1 MQTLHLQVKPVEAC
15 DEILTTL
22 NLEKADPQ
30 WKIGHLLLF
39 LDSFDT
45 PRIPLNL
52 FKKLCE
58 VRVHGAPGPVY
69 INLLIATGKFSI
81 IVVFLFFVMLVVM
94 AFGSANQMSST
105 NQTLATMAGGFVP
118 MLLKNVLST
127 KSAKLNLKTL
137 SFKGQIDEIVAEYKQ
152 HWPIYD
158 FVVEEYDPKAEEEA
172 EKKKEKDEENKD
184 GGNNGKE
191 KSDID
196 KEKGEKDK
204 KEDEKDK
211 TKTPFGSTLNLSTPF
226 NESLE
231 DLRPTGVVKGPQ
243 WLRRLSMVVMDDNQV
258 DLFIDLS
265 KAEEANP
272 WDWMSGGSSG
282 SIPSMTMLNETEMV
296 PITDDR
302 MPYDQTVDANK
313 NNGEAVLLNGSH
325 EKKHSF
331 ST

>member
-1 MQTLHLQVKPVEAC
+1 MYLYYYFQVKPVEAC
-15 DEILTTL
+15 DEIQTSLM
-22 NLEKADPQ
+22 LEKKEPA

-69 INLLIATGKFSI
+69 INLLMATGKFSI

-158 FVVEEYDPKAEEEA
+158 LIVEEFDPAAEEAA
-172 EKKKEKDEENKD
+172 EKEKEKEEENKD
-184 GGNNGKE
+184 GDKDNKE
-191 KSDID
+191 NSDQD
-196 KEKGEKDK
+196 KKDDLDK
-204 KEDEKDK
+204 KEDEPEKLVK
-211 TKTPFGSTLNLSTPF
+211 SPFGSTLLLPGPF
-226 NESLE
+226 NNSLE
-231 DLRPTGVVKGPQ
+231 DVRPVGVVKGPQ
-243 WLRRLSMVVMDDNQV
+243 WLRRLSIMPMDDNIV
-258 DLFIDLS
+258 DLFVDLS
-265 KAEEANP
+265 VTEEHP
-272 WDWMSGGSSG
+272 WQQWMSAGSTSE
-282 SIPSMTMLNETEMV
+282 SIPSITMLNELTPM
-296 PITDDR
+296 TDDR
-302 MPYDQTVDANK
+302 MPYDQTK
-313 NNGEAVLLNGSH
+313 NNGEV
-325 EKKHSF
+325 F
-331 ST
+331 T

>member
-1 MQTLHLQVKPVEAC
+1 MYLYYYLQVKPVEAC
-15 DEILTTL
+15 DEIQTSL
-22 NLEKADPQ
+22 NLEKKEPA

-69 INLLIATGKFSI
+69 INLLMATGKFSI

-158 FVVEEYDPKAEEEA
+158 LIVEEFDPAAEEAA
-172 EKKKEKDEENKD
+172 EKEKEKEEENKD
-184 GGNNGKE
+184 VDKDNKDN
-191 KSDID
+191 SDQD
-196 KEKGEKDK
+196 KDKKDDLDK
-204 KEDEKDK
+204 KEDEPEKIVK
-211 TKTPFGSTLNLSTPF
+211 SPFGSTLLLPGPF
-226 NESLE
+226 NNSLE
-231 DLRPTGVVKGPQ
+231 DVRPVGVVKGPQ
-243 WLRRLSMVVMDDNQV
+243 WLRRLSIMPMDDNIV
-258 DLFIDLS
+258 DLFVDLS
-265 KAEEANP
+265 VTEEHP
-272 WDWMSGGSSG
+272 WQWMSAGSTSE
-282 SIPSMTMLNETEMV
+282 SIPSITMLNELTPM
-296 PITDDR
+296 TDDR
-302 MPYDQTVDANK
+302 MPYDQTK
-313 NNGEAVLLNGSH
+313 NNGEV
-325 EKKHSF
+325 F
-331 ST
+331 T

>member
-1 MQTLHLQVKPVEAC
+1 MEAC
-15 DEILTTL
+15 DEIQTTL
-22 NLEKADPQ
+22 NLEKSYPQ
-30 WKIGHLLLF
+30 WKIGHLMLF

-152 HWPIYD
+152 NWPIYD
-158 FVVEEYDPKAEEEA
+158 FVVERYDPKAEEEA
-172 EKKKEKDEENKD
+172 EKEKEKDENKD
-184 GGNNGKE
+184 ENDNGKE
-191 KSDID
+191 KSDAD
-196 KEKGEKDK
+196 QEKTDKDK
-204 KEDEKDK
+204 KDEDNNK
-211 TKTPFGSTLNLSTPF
+211 TKAPFGSLLNLPTPF
-226 NESLE
+226 KESDE
-231 DLRPTGVVKGPQ
+231 DLTPVGIVKGPQ

-265 KAEEANP
+265 KAEETSP
-272 WDWMSGGSSG
+272 WEVMSGGSSG
-282 SIPSMTMLNETEMV
+282 SIPSMTMLNEFEMA
-296 PITDDR
+296 PIIDNR
-302 MPYDQTVDANK
+302 MPYDQTTDAFK
-313 NNGEAVLLNGSH
+313 NNGEAVQVNGSH
-325 EKKHSF
+325 
-331 ST
+331 

>member
-1 MQTLHLQVKPVEAC
+1 MEAC
-15 DEILTTL
+15 DEIQTTL
-22 NLEKADPQ
+22 NLEKSYPQ
-30 WKIGHLLLF
+30 WKIGHLMLF

-152 HWPIYD
+152 NWPIYD
-158 FVVEEYDPKAEEEA
+158 FVVERYDPKAEEEA
-172 EKKKEKDEENKD
+172 EKEKEKDENKD
-184 GGNNGKE
+184 ENDNGKE
-191 KSDID
+191 KSDAD
-196 KEKGEKDK
+196 QEKTDKDK
-204 KEDEKDK
+204 KDEDNNK
-211 TKTPFGSTLNLSTPF
+211 TKAPFGSLLNLPTPF
-226 NESLE
+226 KESDE
-231 DLRPTGVVKGPQ
+231 DLTPVGIVKGPQ

-265 KAEEANP
+265 KAEETSP
-272 WDWMSGGSSG
+272 WEVMSGGSSG
-282 SIPSMTMLNETEMV
+282 SIPSMTMLNEFEMA
-296 PITDDR
+296 PIIDNR
-302 MPYDQTVDANK
+302 MPYDQTTDALK
-313 NNGEAVLLNGSH
+313 NNGEAVQVNGSH
-325 EKKHSF
+325 
-331 ST
+331 

>member
-1 MQTLHLQVKPVEAC
+1 MKPVEAC
-15 DEILTTL
+15 DEIQTSL
-22 NLEKADPQ
+22 NLEKKEPA

-81 IVVFLFFVMLVVM
+81 IVIFLFFVMLVVM

-127 KSAKLNLKTL
+127 KTAKLNLKTL

-158 FVVEEYDPKAEEEA
+158 FVVEEYDPVEEA
-172 EKKKEKDEENKD
+172 EKEKEKDEEKKD
-184 GGNNGKE
+184 GDNGNKE
-191 KSDID
+191 KSDT
-196 KEKGEKDK
+196 
-204 KEDEKDK
+204 EKDK
-211 TKTPFGSTLNLSTPF
+211 TEDTDKKDDDKEKAKSPFGSTLKLPGPF
-226 NESLE
+226 NDSLE
-231 DLRPTGVVKGPQ
+231 DVRPVGVVKGPQ
-243 WLRRLSMVVMDDNQV
+243 WLRRLSILPMDDNIV

-265 KAEEANP
+265 VTEESNP
-272 WDWMSGGSSG
+272 WQWLSAGSMSESM
-282 SIPSMTMLNETEMV
+282 PSMTMLNEMS
-296 PITDDR
+296 PMRDDR
-302 MPYDQTVDANK
+302 MPYDQTQ
-313 NNGEAVLLNGSH
+313 NNGDVFL
-325 EKKHSF
+325 
-331 ST
+331 T

>member
-1 MQTLHLQVKPVEAC
+1 MYLYYYFQVKPVEAC
-15 DEILTTL
+15 DEIQTSLM
-22 NLEKADPQ
+22 LEKKEPA

-69 INLLIATGKFSI
+69 INLLMATGKFSI

-158 FVVEEYDPKAEEEA
+158 LIVEEFDPAAEEAA
-172 EKKKEKDEENKD
+172 EKEKEKEEENKD
-184 GGNNGKE
+184 GDKDNKE
-191 KSDID
+191 NSDQD
-196 KEKGEKDK
+196 KDKKDDLDK
-204 KEDEKDK
+204 KEDEPEKLVK
-211 TKTPFGSTLNLSTPF
+211 SPFGSTLLLPGPF
-226 NESLE
+226 NNSLE
-231 DLRPTGVVKGPQ
+231 DVRPVGVVKGPQ
-243 WLRRLSMVVMDDNQV
+243 WLRRLSIMPMDDNIV
-258 DLFIDLS
+258 DLFVDLS
-265 KAEEANP
+265 VTEEHP
-272 WDWMSGGSSG
+272 WQWMSAGSTSE
-282 SIPSMTMLNETEMV
+282 SIPSITMLNELTPM
-296 PITDDR
+296 TDDR
-302 MPYDQTVDANK
+302 MPYDQTK
-313 NNGEAVLLNGSH
+313 NNGEV
-325 EKKHSF
+325 F
-331 ST
+331 T

>member
-1 MQTLHLQVKPVEAC
+1 MKPVEAC
-15 DEILTTL
+15 DEIQTSLM
-22 NLEKADPQ
+22 LEKKEPA

-69 INLLIATGKFSI
+69 INLLMATGKFSI

-158 FVVEEYDPKAEEEA
+158 LIVEEFDPAAEEAA
-172 EKKKEKDEENKD
+172 EKEKEKEEENKD
-184 GGNNGKE
+184 GDK
-191 KSDID
+191 D
-196 KEKGEKDK
+196 KENSDQDKKDDLDK
-204 KEDEKDK
+204 KEDEPEKLVK
-211 TKTPFGSTLNLSTPF
+211 SPFGSTLLLPGPF
-226 NESLE
+226 NNSLE
-231 DLRPTGVVKGPQ
+231 DVRPVGVVKGPQ
-243 WLRRLSMVVMDDNQV
+243 WLRRLSIMPMDDNIV
-258 DLFIDLS
+258 DLFVDLS
-265 KAEEANP
+265 VTEEHP
-272 WDWMSGGSSG
+272 WQWMSAGSTSE
-282 SIPSMTMLNETEMV
+282 SIPSITMLNELIPM
-296 PITDDR
+296 TDDR
-302 MPYDQTVDANK
+302 MPYDQTK
-313 NNGEAVLLNGSH
+313 NNGEV
-325 EKKHSF
+325 F
-331 ST
+331 T

>member
-1 MQTLHLQVKPVEAC
+1 MKPVEAC
-15 DEILTTL
+15 DEIQTTL
-22 NLEKADPQ
+22 NLEKSSPQ

-152 HWPIYD
+152 NWPIYD
-158 FVVEEYDPKAEEEA
+158 FVVERYDPKAEEEA
-172 EKKKEKDEENKD
+172 EKEKDKDDENKEED
-184 GGNNGKE
+184 SGKE
-191 KSDID
+191 KSDTD
-196 KEKGEKDK
+196 KENTDKDK
-204 KEDEKDK
+204 KEKEEDNK
-211 TKTPFGSTLNLSTPF
+211 TKTPFGSLLKLPTPF
-226 NESLE
+226 NESDE
-231 DLRPTGVVKGPQ
+231 DIPTVGVVKGPQ

-265 KAEEANP
+265 KAEEASP
-272 WDWMSGGSSG
+272 WEFMSGGSSG
-282 SIPSMTMLNETEMV
+282 SIPSITMLNEFEMA
-296 PITDDR
+296 PIIDDR
-302 MPYDQTVDANK
+302 MPYDQTTDAYK
-313 NNGEAVLLNGSH
+313 NNGEAVQLNGSQ
-325 EKKHSF
+325 EKTHF
-331 ST
+331 S